1 MFMFDD
7 DISATD
13 GERNIF
19 QTQNNS
25 KY

>member
-1 MFMFDD
+1 MFMYED
-7 DISATD
+7 DISATE